1 MGSKQI
7 SLPENIYNIK
17 SFYEKKFISQ
27 EDNPFKF
34 YKKIYN
40 LDVFLAKNINNLN
53 YYYIDFPI
61 NKNINPNF
69 VIKYFKNIDYRNA
82 FSHESLSFYI
92 TSKISDNSWKEDEIY
107 KGHKTNYN
115 VLMTNFNIFFYNDVN
130 IFNTN
135 VSQAKYYMSYK
146 IFSNP
151 NNYILRFELVLNNM
165 DLDQDID
172 INVYVN
178 MIYNLLKTIHKKFKI
193 NLDIVIEEPEIKQ
206 PKVEIP
212 KIEKPWWESF
222 AWCSNSRKEKPTFV
236 DAETQTNISLEV
248 NKK

>member
-7 SLPENIYNIK
+7 SLPENIYNINYI
-17 SFYEKKFISQ
+17 FEKNIKQ

-34 YKKIYN
+34 FKKIYG
-40 LDVFLAKNINNLN
+40 LDLYLARNINNLN

-82 FSHESLSFYI
+82 FSHESLNFYI

-115 VLMTNFNIFFYNDVN
+115 VIMTNFSIFFYSNVN
-130 IFNTN
+130 FFNTN

-151 NNYILRFELVLNNM
+151 INYILRFELVLNNM

-178 MIYNLLKTIHKKFKI
+178 MIYNLLKTIHKKFQT
-193 NLDIVIEEPEIKQ
+193 NLDIIIEEQEIK

-212 KIEKPWWESF
+212 KIEKPWWEIF
-222 AWCSNSRKEKPTFV
+222 VWCSNSRKEKPTFV
-236 DAETQTNISLEV
+236 DAETQTNTS
-248 NKK
+248 